1 MNHIKCRESADL
13 KCTTGKIYYTMG
25 DKIPSNRNVDVH
37 YKRGGF
43 SRLKVGRNLIIYLSA
58 LLEAPLLT
66 PAPGQG
72 PCLAPIVSS
81 CRGQQLSNGP
91 RTFCPRPSLLTLQA
105 SNRPGFFHLKFFNNP
120 HACKLMSMDLGVV
133 PHPGPDTKNIFN
145 HQPWCLVV
153 KARFYIMGF
162 VCNYT

>member
-1 MNHIKCRESADL
+1 
-13 KCTTGKIYYTMG
+13 MG
-25 DKIPSNRNVDVH
+25 TCGHVTHQHKIPSNRNVDVH

-43 SRLKVGRNLIIYLSA
+43 SRLKVGRNLIIYRSA

-72 PCLAPIVSS
+72 RVWLPLSPVA
-81 CRGQQLSNGP
+81 GASNGP

-105 SNRPGFFHLKFFNNP
+105 SNRPGFFHLKIFNNP